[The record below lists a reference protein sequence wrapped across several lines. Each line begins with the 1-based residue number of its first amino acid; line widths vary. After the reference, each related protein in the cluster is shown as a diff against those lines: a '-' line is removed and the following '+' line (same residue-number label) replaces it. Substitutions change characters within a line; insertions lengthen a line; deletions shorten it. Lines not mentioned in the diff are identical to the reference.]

1 MPWSLRSVPARTKGF
16 VELPVS
22 LAIFPSLLFLL
33 PSRVATSRSST
44 APTTMELVADVLPV
58 TLRPLHGFHHAHRVT

>member
-1 MPWSLRSVPARTKGF
+1 MPSSLRSVPGRTKGF

-33 PSRVATSRSST
+33 PSHVATSRSST
-44 APTTMELVADVLPV
+44 APTAVELVADVLSI
-58 TLRPLHGFHHAHRVT
+58 TLRPLHGVHHAHRVT